1 LHIVRFIY
9 LPYFTPYKTVLII
22 HNIMLRVQS
31 TPQFTNTTQT
41 HQTIRWVCSGI
52 SYM

>member
-1 LHIVRFIY
+1 
-9 LPYFTPYKTVLII
+9 VLII
-22 HNIMLRVQS
+22 HNNIMLRVES

-41 HQTIRWVCSGI
+41 HQAIRWVCSGI